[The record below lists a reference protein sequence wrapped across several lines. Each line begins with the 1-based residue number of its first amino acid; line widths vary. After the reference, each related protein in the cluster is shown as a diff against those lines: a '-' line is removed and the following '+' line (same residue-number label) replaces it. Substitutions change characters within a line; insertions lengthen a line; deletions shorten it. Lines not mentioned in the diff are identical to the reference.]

1 MTSYALLG
9 GSFDPIHNGH
19 LQIARQVLKAGFISR
34 FIFLP
39 NARHNFKQGSV
50 VLDFEQRMDLVKA
63 TLEPGMEAWP
73 DDATGTGYTSDLLR
87 NIYQKYPRDDF
98 YFVIG
103 ADNLAE
109 LHHWHDFPWLRKN
122 VRFLIIPRPEY
133 PLDNKILNRIRRK
146 TIKVELCNISS
157 SQIRALIAEGK
168 SISGLVPRAVEERI
182 VHLYSSAGSR

>member
-63 TLEPGMEAWP
+63 TLEPGMEAWS

-87 NIYQKYPRDDF
+87 KIYQKYPRDDF